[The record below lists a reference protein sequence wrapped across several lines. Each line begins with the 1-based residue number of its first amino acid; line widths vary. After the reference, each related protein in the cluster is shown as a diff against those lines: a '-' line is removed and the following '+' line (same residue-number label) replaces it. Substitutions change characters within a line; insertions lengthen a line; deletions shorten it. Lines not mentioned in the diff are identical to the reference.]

1 MVQRFCLRALPPTF
15 KAGLTGLLLT
25 LLMGMAASAMHLYW
39 HYENR
44 DERPGLTP
52 DDITSAYHG
61 LNAPAPLL
69 TALQRGHPEAL
80 AQPQRDALIKWL
92 KGSRIS
98 EDYDSLDLG
107 AAAPAEIIA
116 QNCTQCHSRK
126 STTTDPRAK
135 AISLDYFDDIKKAA
149 FSRQI
154 NPVPAKVIAVSM
166 HTHALSL
173 GALSIVLAGLALATR
188 LPRPLMNGLVAI
200 TGIALA
206 ADIASWWLA
215 RESAAFVA
223 VIIGAGGLYNAC
235 TVLLIV
241 LILIDLWLPAPRG
254 SPE

>member
-1 MVQRFCLRALPPTF
+1 
-15 KAGLTGLLLT
+15 
-25 LLMGMAASAMHLYW
+25 MHLYW

-44 DERPGLTP
+44 DERPGLTA

-69 TALQRGHPEAL
+69 TALQRGHPDPL
-80 AQPQRDALIKWL
+80 AQPQREALIKWL

-116 QNCTQCHSRK
+116 SSCLQCHSRN
-126 STTTDPRAK
+126 STSTDAK
-135 AISLDYFDDIKKAA
+135 AKAVPLDYFDDVKKVA

-154 NPVPAKVIAVSM
+154 NPVPVKVIAVSM

-173 GALSIVLAGLALATR
+173 GMLSIVLAALSLGTR
-188 LPRPLMNGLVAI
+188 LPRLLMNGLVML
-200 TGIALA
+200 TGLALA

-215 RESAAFVA
+215 RASAAFVTL
-223 VIIGAGGLYNAC
+223 IIGAGGIYNIC
-235 TVLLIV
+235 TILLIL
-241 LILIDLWLPAPRG
+241 LILIDLWLPMSHTDA
-254 SPE
+254 E